1 MRTRDV
7 KSVEVKVSTELQPG
21 PSAKRMALG
30 SIAAKSHDMHL
41 RQPVGGQGLHP
52 FPPSTVHGL
61 RRKPAGG
68 HHQVK
73 KIAGAVR
80 ALEGVAVAP
89 ARVVQPPAV
98 VPSRTGGVAVTG
110 RGCRIAV
117 VTRRTGAR
125 GGEAAL

>member
-52 FPPSTVHGL
+52 FPPSTEAQL
-61 RRKPAGG
+61 FMACGG
-68 HHQVK
+68 S
-73 KIAGAVR
+73 
-80 ALEGVAVAP
+80 
-89 ARVVQPPAV
+89 PPAATTR
-98 VPSRTGGVAVTG
+98 SRK
-110 RGCRIAV
+110 
-117 VTRRTGAR
+117 
-125 GGEAAL
+125 